1 MRLWSI
7 ITIIRRLKPSNRWI
21 IRSWIIILYKLKNLS
36 LLSILRIRINQEIEK
51 KIIEAGLGVIVEA
64 EVEAGAELREDIEIE
79 IKVIGNPKKSMNLI
93 SMKLIFTTNNRFIR
107 CSIKNLFHIKI
118 IKILEYRSN
127 NKCDYI
133 IYKIIYIKI
142 KHYIF
147 IKIII

>member
-1 MRLWSI
+1 M
-7 ITIIRRLKPSNRWI
+7 
-21 IRSWIIILYKLKNLS
+21 KNLS

-142 KHYIF
+142 KHYINLF
-147 IKIII
+147 ILYFK

>member
-1 MRLWSI
+1 M
-7 ITIIRRLKPSNRWI
+7 
-21 IRSWIIILYKLKNLS
+21 KNLS

-79 IKVIGNPKKSMNLI
+79 IKVTGNSKKSMNLI
-93 SMKLIFTTNNRFIR
+93 SMKLIFATNNRFIR
-107 CSIKNLFHIKI
+107 CSIKNLVHINI

-133 IYKIIYIKI
+133 IY
-142 KHYIF
+142 
-147 IKIII
+147 